1 MPDPIA
7 RTYLSLGAFYA
18 SDPARRTSR
27 ERDVGLFWRSEQ
39 GPTFRAAY
47 VHDTGEL
54 YLFQHALG
62 GRGGGSVRLFAE
74 RMTEAE
80 LDVRLEGWEDVC
92 GRKGSYEWLLERMG
106 AAAPVPPTTA
116 AGRPALPAPRPHAAR
131 GRIAS
136 SRPLRDGAARAS
148 TEARRHPL
156 ALRRDRLARRERVA
170 VPAEADVGRPRPTG
184 STAGRRRRTARR
196 RA

>member
-18 SDPARRTSR
+18 SDPPAARSR

-80 LDVRLEGWEDVC
+80 LDVRLAGWEDVC
-92 GRKGSYEWLLERMG
+92 GRKGSLR
-106 AAAPVPPTTA
+106 VA
-116 AGRPALPAPRPHAAR
+116 AGADGRRAEPR
-131 GRIAS
+131 
-136 SRPLRDGAARAS
+136 
-148 TEARRHPL
+148 RR
-156 ALRRDRLARRERVA
+156 RR
-170 VPAEADVGRPRPTG
+170 RPRP
-184 STAGRRRRTARR
+184 RP
-196 RA
+196 RAAASRVA

>member
-1 MPDPIA
+1 MIRGVPLPKELPKLMPDPIA

-27 ERDVGLFWRSEQ
+27 ERDVGLFWRSER

-80 LDVRLEGWEDVC
+80 LDVRLHGWEDVC
-92 GRKGSYEWLLERMG
+92 GRKGSYEWLLERIG
-106 AAAPVPPTTA
+106 PTEPVPPSPPP
-116 AGRPALPAPRPHAAR
+116 AGKRFLRRGGLTLPA
-131 GRIAS
+131 
-136 SRPLRDGAARAS
+136 
-148 TEARRHPL
+148 
-156 ALRRDRLARRERVA
+156 VA
-170 VPAEADVGRPRPTG
+170 
-184 STAGRRRRTARR
+184 
-196 RA
+196 

>member
-27 ERDVGLFWRSEQ
+27 ERDVGLFWRSEK

-74 RMTEAE
+74 RMTERE
-80 LDVRLEGWEDVC
+80 LDVRLAGWEEVC
-92 GRKGSYEWLLERMG
+92 GRIGSYEWLLERMG
-106 AAAPVPPTTA
+106 AAAPVPPET
-116 AGRPALPAPRPHAAR
+116 PP
-131 GRIAS
+131 
-136 SRPLRDGAARAS
+136 
-148 TEARRHPL
+148 E
-156 ALRRDRLARRERVA
+156 
-170 VPAEADVGRPRPTG
+170 
-184 STAGRRRRTARR
+184 RRRFRR
-196 RA
+196 PGMPLPSVA

>member
-80 LDVRLEGWEDVC
+80 LDLRLAGWEDVC
-92 GRKGSYEWLLERMG
+92 GRKGSSSGCSSGW
-106 AAAPVPPTTA
+106 ATAAPVPPA
-116 AGRPALPAPRPHAAR
+116 ASRRRGRRFRRARPHAAR
-131 GRIAS
+131 GRVARRSADARAGSAGSPRGIAS
-136 SRPLRDGAARAS
+136 RGVEL
-148 TEARRHPL
+148 
-156 ALRRDRLARRERVA
+156 VA
-170 VPAEADVGRPRPTG
+170 VPAEADVACRRPTG
-184 STAGRRRRTARR
+184 STAGRRRRRARR

>member
-27 ERDVGLFWRSEQ
+27 ERDVGLFWRSTQ
-39 GPTFRAAY
+39 GPSFRAAF

-74 RMTEAE
+74 RMTERE
-80 LDVRLEGWEDVC
+80 LDVRLAGWEEVC
-92 GRKGSYEWLLERMG
+92 GRIGSYEWLLERMG
-106 AAAPVPPTTA
+106 AAAPVPPET
-116 AGRPALPAPRPHAAR
+116 PP
-131 GRIAS
+131 
-136 SRPLRDGAARAS
+136 
-148 TEARRHPL
+148 E
-156 ALRRDRLARRERVA
+156 
-170 VPAEADVGRPRPTG
+170 
-184 STAGRRRRTARR
+184 RRRFRR
-196 RA
+196 LGMPLPSVA

>member
-39 GPTFRAAY
+39 GPTFRAAF

-106 AAAPVPPTTA
+106 AAAPVPPTSPSP
-116 AGRPALPAPRPHAAR
+116 GPALPAPRPHAPA
-131 GRIAS
+131 
-136 SRPLRDGAARAS
+136 
-148 TEARRHPL
+148 
-156 ALRRDRLARRERVA
+156 VA
-170 VPAEADVGRPRPTG
+170 
-184 STAGRRRRTARR
+184 
-196 RA
+196 